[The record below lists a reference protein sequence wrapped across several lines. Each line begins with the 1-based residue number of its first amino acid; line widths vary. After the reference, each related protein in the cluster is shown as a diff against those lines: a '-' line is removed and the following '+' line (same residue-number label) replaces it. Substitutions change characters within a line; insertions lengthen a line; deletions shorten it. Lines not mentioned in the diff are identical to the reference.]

1 MELTKLTTEQLHD
14 KLRTYDIILKLR
26 TDKGLT
32 VITDPSELTIGDM
45 GEIKEVLQF
54 NGVEYSPI
62 TKSELIKLIKTTT
75 YE

>member
-32 VITDPSELTIGDM
+32 VITDPSELTIDDM
-45 GEIKEVLQF
+45 VEIKEVLQF

-62 TKSELIKLIKTTT
+62 TKSELIKLIKTTL
-75 YE
+75 

>member
-14 KLRTYDIILKLR
+14 KLRTYDTILQLR

-45 GEIKEVLQF
+45 GEIKEIWKF

-75 YE
+75 